1 MSEEK
6 HWVFVI
12 GAGPAGLYAAKK
24 LSESGARVVILNRDI
39 KPGGLAEYGIFPNK
53 HAMKEGLR
61 KQYRKILTHPLVSY
75 FGNVR
80 VGEDGTVSFGEL
92 EKLNPSAIVVSAG
105 AQGTKSL
112 GLPGEDAKGVYHAKD
127 IVYHY
132 NHLPPF
138 SQKQFPF
145 GNRLG
150 IIGLGNVMADISN
163 YACNLLHTPNVLA
176 IGRRGPGERKYTK
189 PEFAHF
195 SGHFDR
201 EGFHAEI
208 ARIRPALEEVG
219 EDGDKILREIEED
232 VPPQAPTGNVR
243 FCFRF
248 LSSPKEILK
257 DEKGRVRALRVEKN
271 RLVKRGA
278 VIREQATG
286 EFEEIPLDTV
296 VFAIGDRVDEKL
308 GLPYKDGIFLTDPK
322 SDPLNPE
329 HSLFRV
335 YDPKQGAVIP
345 GRYVIGWARK
355 ASEGLVGKARQDAEK
370 GAAVVLHD
378 LEKVPKL
385 PTEEIETRINQL
397 QDRLRT
403 AASPAIPY
411 EKIQTL
417 EQVEQAEAKKRGL
430 EEFKFSS
437 NEEMLQEIAKSA
449 R

>member
-1 MSEEK
+1 MSEAM

-12 GAGPAGLYAAKK
+12 GAGPAGLYATKK
-24 LSESGARVVILNRDI
+24 LSESGIRVIVLNRDI

-80 VGEDGTVSFGEL
+80 VGEDSTVPFREL

-138 SQKQFPF
+138 SQKEFPF
-145 GNRLG
+145 GERLG
-150 IIGLGNVMADISN
+150 IIGLGNVMADIAN

-195 SGHFDR
+195 SANFDR

-208 ARIRPALEEVG
+208 ARIRESLEAVG
-219 EDGDKILREIEED
+219 EEPEKILREVEED
-232 VPPQAPTGNVR
+232 VPPEAPVGKTR

-257 DEKGRVRALRVEKN
+257 DGKGHIRALRVEKN
-271 RLVKRGA
+271 RLIKRGA
-278 VIREQATG
+278 VTREEPTG
-286 EFEEIPLDTV
+286 EFEEIPLDTL

-322 SDPLNPE
+322 SDPADSE
-329 HSLFRV
+329 SSLYRV
-335 YDPKQGAVIP
+335 FDPKKNAAIP

-355 ASEGLVGKARQDAEK
+355 ASSGLVGKARQDAEK
-370 GAAVVLHD
+370 GAEIVLRDLGTQSKRSAAELEAQMTALTKLLDRSTSPVV
-378 LEKVPKL
+378 
-385 PTEEIETRINQL
+385 
-397 QDRLRT
+397 
-403 AASPAIPY
+403 SY
-411 EKIQTL
+411 EKIQQL
-417 EQVEQAEAKKRGL
+417 ENVEQQEAKKRGV
-430 EEFKFSS
+430 EEFKFDS
-437 NEEMLQEIAKSA
+437 NEEMLKAIGK
-449 R
+449 